1 LVDVQQVRSA
11 AVPTDWHLRVPPP
24 RVVLSV
30 ALMLTAACSGG
41 SGSKARPRE
50 TPATAATT
58 VPPTAAPTTAPP
70 TAPPPIPA
78 VVANGPR
85 DRPDVALTFD
95 SNMTD
100 AMLAELDSGKV
111 ASFANLNA
119 ISILEQRQ
127 VDATIF
133 LAGKWI
139 ERYPDVTRRLATNP
153 HLELGSHSYSHRAF
167 HSPCYG
173 LGALPAGEMAADVDH
188 SEQLIRQFTE
198 HATPY
203 FRFPGGCY
211 DEAALSAMAPTR
223 VTVIQYD
230 VASGDAFGTSTQAI
244 VSNVLQ
250 NTKNGS
256 IIVMH
261 ITDGNTA
268 PLTDQALPAVVDGLR
283 ARGFR
288 LVKVSELLRSTA
300 P

>member
-1 LVDVQQVRSA
+1 
-11 AVPTDWHLRVPPP
+11 
-24 RVVLSV
+24 
-30 ALMLTAACSGG
+30 
-41 SGSKARPRE
+41 
-50 TPATAATT
+50 
-58 VPPTAAPTTAPP
+58 
-70 TAPPPIPA
+70 
-78 VVANGPR
+78 
-85 DRPDVALTFD
+85 
-95 SNMTD
+95 
-100 AMLAELDSGKV
+100 V

-139 ERYPDVTRRLATNP
+139 ERYPDVTRRLAANP

-198 HATPY
+198 HPTPY

-211 DEAALSAMAPTR
+211 DEAALSAIAPTR